1 MLTLDKDSSNILD
14 VGKIWHILRRQA
26 MNINITL
33 KPSIIRDC
41 CIEHNL
47 YTCGDNEEYEA
58 MFQQAREENDL
69 EKTARDIVE
78 QQDVGNCKN
87 PWFSYIHCFMIL
99 HYTRLPKQSQ
109 QSTDSII

>member
-1 MLTLDKDSSNILD
+1 MLTLGKYRSNILD
-14 VGKIWHILRRQA
+14 VGKIWHTLRRQA

-33 KPSIIRDC
+33 KPSIIRDS
-41 CIEHNL
+41 CIEHNF

-78 QQDVGNCKN
+78 HSEIESDN
-87 PWFSYIHCFMIL
+87 PLEYVKKCL
-99 HYTRLPKQSQ
+99 
-109 QSTDSII
+109 IISHVKAWQFDI